1 LDFKRDFNFAKT
13 YATGIS
19 PWKPF
24 IIPYKGIDADYHGT
38 PEDIN
43 KDGKVD
49 DADKT
54 ALSPMNLITEVHKR
68 ASAYLYTFRNE
79 TTACS
84 VITIM
89 TRFYQ
94 AFIN

>member
-1 LDFKRDFNFAKT
+1 LNFTKT

-54 ALSPMNLITEVHKR
+54 ALSPMNLITEVHKIGLQV
-68 ASAYLYTFRNE
+68 YTLYF
-79 TTACS
+79 
-84 VITIM
+84 
-89 TRFYQ
+89 
-94 AFIN
+94 

>member
-1 LDFKRDFNFAKT
+1 VFKRLQRDDLIDFTKT

-24 IIPYKGIDADYHGT
+24 IIPSKELTQISWYPD
-38 PEDIN
+38 DIN

-54 ALSPMNLITEVHKR
+54 ALSPTNLIEAHKIGLQVHT
-68 ASAYLYTFRNE
+68 LYF
-79 TTACS
+79 
-84 VITIM
+84 
-89 TRFYQ
+89 
-94 AFIN
+94 